1 MPQPI
6 VECIPNFSEGRRL
19 EVVEAILAAITQ
31 VAGVTLLD
39 HSSDADHNRTVVTY
53 VGAPSVVEE
62 AAYQAVEKAA
72 ELIDLNKHTGEHP
85 RIGATDVVPFVPI
98 SGVSMQECIEIARR
112 LGKRVG
118 EDLKIPVYLY
128 EEAATRPERQNLAKI
143 RKGQYEVLK
152 KEIGKVPARAPDF
165 GPAKLGP
172 AGATVIGARQ
182 PLVAYNVYLNT
193 EDVSIAKDIT
203 KAVRHSSGGLRFV
216 KGAGF
221 LVDGR
226 AQVSMNLTNY
236 HKTPVFRVVE
246 LIRREAARRGLL
258 IEESELIGL
267 IPQEALIDSAAWYL
281 QLHDFDP
288 QQVLEIRMASRQS
301 GAAVGL
307 QPDTTFLDDLAS
319 AAPTPGGGSA
329 SAYTGALA
337 AGLVTMVARLTVG
350 KQKYKDVEEQMWALI
365 EQAEDLRAALTAAV
379 EEDAIAFDAV
389 MAAFKLA
396 KTMDEEKTARAE
408 AIQAATL
415 YAAEIPLETAAKSL
429 RVMELALQAATHGN
443 TNAITD
449 AGTAAAFARAALT
462 GAGLNVRINLASLE
476 AKATVRKL
484 TKQLKALEKNA
495 AKMEK
500 QIQAQLKERGGL
512 S

>member
-1 MPQPI
+1 MSQPI
-6 VECIPNFSEGRRL
+6 VECIPNFSEGRRP
-19 EVVEAILAAITQ
+19 EVIEAILAAITQ
-31 VAGVTLLD
+31 VEGVTLLD

-53 VGAPSVVEE
+53 VGTPSVVEE
-62 AAYQAVEKAA
+62 AAYNAIAKAA
-72 ELIDLNKHTGEHP
+72 ELIDLNKHSGEHP

-98 SGVSMQECIEIARR
+98 SGVSMPECIEIARR
-112 LGKRVG
+112 LAKRVG

-128 EEAATRPERQNLAKI
+128 EEAATRPERQNLAVI
-143 RKGQYEVLK
+143 RKGQYEALK
-152 KEIGKVPARAPDF
+152 KEIGKEPGRAPDF
-165 GPAKLGP
+165 GPSKVGP

-193 EDVSIAKDIT
+193 TDVSIAEDIA
-203 KAVRHSSGGLRFV
+203 KAVRHSSGGLRFI
-216 KGAGF
+216 KAAGF

-236 HKTPVFRVVE
+236 RKTPVFRVVE
-246 LIRREAARRGLL
+246 MIRREAARRGLL
-258 IEESELIGL
+258 IEETELIGL

-288 QQVLEIRMASRQS
+288 EQVLEIRMAARQS
-301 GAAVGL
+301 DVAAGP
-307 QPDTTFLDDLAS
+307 QSDTTFLDDLAS

-337 AGLVTMVARLTVG
+337 AGLVAMVARLTVG
-350 KQKYKDVEEQMWALI
+350 KRKYKAVEEQMWALI
-365 EQAEDLRAALTAAV
+365 EQSEDLRAALTDAV
-379 EEDAIAFDAV
+379 EEDARAFDSV
-389 MAAFKLA
+389 MAAYKLP
-396 KTMDEEKTARAE
+396 KSTDEEKNARTQ

-415 YAAEIPLETAAKSL
+415 HATEVPLDTAAKSVQ
-429 RVMELALQAATHGN
+429 VMELALQAAAQGN

-449 AGTAAAFARAALT
+449 AGSASAFARAALT
-462 GAGLNVRINLASLE
+462 GAGLNVRINLASLD

-495 AKMEK
+495 AKLEK
-500 QIQAQLKERGGL
+500 QIQAELKTRGGL